1 MPMSYSLVIE
11 PFDCWGFDF
20 MGPFPPSE
28 GNTHI
33 LVAVDYVTK
42 WVEAIP
48 TKSADGETSLKMLQ
62 DVIFPRFGVPRYL
75 MTDGGSHFIHGG
87 FRKTLARYGVNH
99 RIASAY
105 HPQTSGQVELSNREI
120 KSILQKTVN
129 KSRKN
134 WASKLNDALWA
145 YRTAY
150 KNPMGMSPYKMVYG
164 KACHLPLE
172 LEHKAYWAVRELN
185 RDFKL
190 AGEKRLLHLSSLD
203 EWRSEAYENARL
215 FKEKVK
221 RWHDRRI
228 LKREFN
234 IGDKVL
240 LYRSRLRFFAGKLLS
255 KWEGPFVIVE
265 VYRSGAIK
273 IASLKDNSTQ
283 VVNGQRLKHYI
294 SGDSINEEVDT
305 IKVVTSEAFIEE
317 HFSGT
322 AEFDFE

>member
-1 MPMSYSLVIE
+1 
-11 PFDCWGFDF
+11 

-33 LVAVDYVTK
+33 LVAIDYVTK
-42 WVEAIP
+42 WVEDIP
-48 TKSADGETSLKMLQ
+48 TKSVDAETSLKMLK

-75 MTDGGSHFIHGG
+75 MTDGGSHFIHGS
-87 FRKTLARYGVNH
+87 FRKTLAKYDVNH

-172 LEHKAYWAVRELN
+172 LEQIGRASCRE
-185 RDFKL
+185 RV
-190 AGEKRLLHLSSLD
+190 SSP
-203 EWRSEAYENARL
+203 
-215 FKEKVK
+215 V
-221 RWHDRRI
+221 
-228 LKREFN
+228 
-234 IGDKVL
+234 
-240 LYRSRLRFFAGKLLS
+240 
-255 KWEGPFVIVE
+255 
-265 VYRSGAIK
+265 
-273 IASLKDNSTQ
+273 
-283 VVNGQRLKHYI
+283 
-294 SGDSINEEVDT
+294 
-305 IKVVTSEAFIEE
+305 
-317 HFSGT
+317 
-322 AEFDFE
+322 